1 MGGGPAPTYT
11 GKRIPI
17 IPDGGWGWV
26 VVFGSFMIHV
36 IADGFVYSFGVVAEK
51 LIDVFKSDNTMSAM
65 TIALLTGLTL
75 GAGPIASALTN
86 KWGCRTVCIIGSVI
100 AAIGCLISSWAN
112 SMGYLSAS
120 VGIIMGF
127 GFGLMYCPAI
137 VIVTTY
143 FEKRRALATGITV
156 CGAGVGSAAFGPI
169 NNWVIQNYG
178 WRAVFVTFTGAIL
191 TCILYGATFRPIQFR
206 EDNDEEEKK
215 ALDESKEE
223 NGNIKEDAALLSPPI
238 VGGRLHSSSSSQID
252 KSGTNS
258 LKGSKHSISLSQV
271 NGEPRS
277 RSGTVSSATGY
288 LQKKDVFYTG
298 SVHNLP
304 ECKDNPDYVKSITS
318 LNAGPVENEK
328 GVIASMLNSDLL
340 RDKAFWIFAISN
352 LMTSVGFNSPLY
364 FLPLHGNKG
373 LGLTPEASAVAIT
386 YFGVFN
392 TIGRLLFGLIGD
404 LGGANAARNRML
416 IYIGS
421 LAFCGV
427 LTSLSYLFSSYA
439 LLCAYAGLFGLSISS
454 YVCLT
459 SVILVDLL
467 GIEKL
472 TNAFGLLL
480 LFQGIGTVFGPPLS
494 GYLADSFNSYHPAF
508 IFCGV
513 NLALSG
519 VMLLPLLKK
528 TRPAEQAKHLISP
541 QV

>member
-1 MGGGPAPTYT
+1 
-11 GKRIPI
+11 
-17 IPDGGWGWV
+17 
-26 VVFGSFMIHV
+26 MIHV
-36 IADGFVYSFGVVAEK
+36 IADGALLVPALVAEK
-51 LIDVFKSDNTMSAM
+51 LIDVFESGQYHVGDDHRAAHRVDTL
-65 TIALLTGLTL
+65 ALARSLPRSRTS
-75 GAGPIASALTN
+75 GAVELSVLLDRSSLRLDASSHHGPT
-86 KWGCRTVCIIGSVI
+86 R
-100 AAIGCLISSWAN
+100 WA
-112 SMGYLSAS
+112 
-120 VGIIMGF
+120 
-127 GFGLMYCPAI
+127 
-137 VIVTTY
+137 TY
-143 FEKRRALATGITV
+143 RLVRRALATGITV

-169 NNWVIQNYG
+169 NNWVIQNYRLEG
-178 WRAVFVTFTGAIL
+178 WFRAIL

-223 NGNIKEDAALLSPPI
+223 NGNIKPKPKVSRGSKLPGILEDAALLSPPI